1 MKKTI
6 FILVVICIII
16 YMVLYLTGSDKD
28 KGADSLLLKEQVQPI
43 TIQYDISAIG
53 EVQLSSYI
61 SKDEFGYYYDNIE
74 AVEAEFPVT
83 FLKPEVNEYD
93 MGERHVTVSDDENCY
108 MIEYIIGRKR
118 ENTESAYE
126 YLTRV
131 NGFITLTSVKEP
143 VFPEG
148 DNVSDESRKEYTD
161 ASKDYWDSLEY
172 YRISMYVFKNTD
184 AYDGTLLVNSEIGN
198 IFYNEEISNAAGINI
213 TVRGI
218 DRPYDPTHKKYAKAI
233 TNPYVPENYG
243 DYTAYFADK
252 NTIYVVNGK
261 NDIDGFVRFLDEFG
275 EVK

>member
-6 FILVVICIII
+6 FILIVICTIL
-16 YMVLYLTGSDKD
+16 YLVLYLTGNLKD
-28 KGADSLLLKEQVQPI
+28 KGTDSLLLKEPVQPI
-43 TIQYDISAIG
+43 TIQYDISAVG

-61 SKDEFGYYYDNIE
+61 SKDEYGYHYDNIE
-74 AVEAEFPVT
+74 AVETEFPII
-83 FLKPEVNEYD
+83 FLKPEVSEYD
-93 MGERHVTVSDDENCY
+93 IGEGHVTVSDEGNY
-108 MIEYIIGRKR
+108 YLIEYNIGRKR
-118 ENTESAYE
+118 ENTESAFE

-143 VFPEG
+143 VFSEG
-148 DNVSDESRKEYTD
+148 DNVSDESRKEYNA
-161 ASKDYWDSLEY
+161 ASVDYWDSLEY
-172 YRISMYVFKNTD
+172 YHIGMRVYKNTD
-184 AYDGTLLVNSEIGN
+184 TYDEIPLINSDYGN

-213 TVRGI
+213 TIRGI
-218 DRPYDPTHKKYAKAI
+218 DRTYDPTYKVYTNAM

>member
-6 FILVVICIII
+6 FILIVVCTVI
-16 YMVLYLTGSDKD
+16 YLILYLTGSGKD
-28 KGADSLLLKEQVQPI
+28 KGGDSLLLKDPVQPI
-43 TIQYDISAIG
+43 TIQYDVSAVG

-61 SKDEFGYYYDNIE
+61 SKDEYGYHYDTIE
-74 AVEAEFPVT
+74 AVESEFPIA
-83 FLKPEVNEYD
+83 FLKPKVSEYD
-93 MGERHVTVSDDENCY
+93 IGERHVTVSDGGNCY
-108 MIEYIIGRKR
+108 SIEYTIGRKR
-118 ENTESAYE
+118 ENTEGTYE

-148 DNVSDESRKEYTD
+148 DTVSDESRKEYED
-161 ASKDYWDSLEY
+161 ASRDYWDSLEY
-172 YRISMYVFKNTD
+172 YHITMYVYKNTD
-184 AYDGTLLVNSEIGN
+184 SYDGIPLINSEYGN

-218 DRPYDPTHKKYAKAI
+218 DRIYDHTYKVYLDAM

-261 NDIDGFVRFLDEFG
+261 NDIDGFVRFLDAFG